1 MAEKKYVSFGDLA
14 KAVAEEFAKDMKE
27 FGFDTFTE
35 MCKKLLVGLKRY

>member
-27 FGFDTFTE
+27 SGFDTFNE
-35 MCKKLLVGLKRY
+35 M